1 MESKLEQIL
10 RESYKQGYLNAIHDA
25 EAGNLM
31 SNDSDFDDWV
41 SECIADNRVGN
52 VELPTN

>member
-10 RESYKQGYLNAIHDA
+10 RESYKQA

>member
-10 RESYKQGYLNAIHDA
+10 REAYKQGYLNARHDA